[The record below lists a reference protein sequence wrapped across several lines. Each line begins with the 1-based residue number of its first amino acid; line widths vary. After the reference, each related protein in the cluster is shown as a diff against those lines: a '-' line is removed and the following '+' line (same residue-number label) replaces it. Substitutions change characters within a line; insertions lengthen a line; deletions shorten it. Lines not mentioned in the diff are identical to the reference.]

1 MSSQSPS
8 NTSPAM
14 PFGASSSWLCSL
26 DASSIVAS
34 QTGPAPLAD
43 LSTGI
48 ASACRMPCD
57 FPALGEALI
66 PDDRV
71 VIVLN
76 HRVPSREVIV
86 KELWQILAE
95 RGIAPAQLTIID
107 APSLS
112 KPSTDPRSLLPAGI
126 ASEVQW
132 QIHQPADPNGA
143 GYLGSS
149 LGGERIYLSRA
160 LLDADF
166 IIPVATVEADPVHG
180 LCGAIHA
187 IFPALTNLE
196 SLQRLNKASHEEL
209 HAEDERP
216 IRQLAEE
223 VAGMLGLQFSIELVP
238 AAGGIGVA
246 QVLAGQPDAVHR
258 LGRQAIREHWLLNVD
273 RRSETVVAAVTG
285 QAGQPCTWEDV
296 SRAAQNARRLVI
308 NGGRVVLLTDLS
320 AELTEGWELVRDCTQ
335 PRDAIRRVKTVQP
348 VDEISIDQMLRTAD
362 FATVYLLGGPEG
374 DILEELFLHP
384 LASLKEV
391 DRLLEGTTDCIL
403 LGGAQY
409 VRGKARQAQTH
420 VEE

>member
-1 MSSQSPS
+1 MSSQIPS
-8 NTSPAM
+8 HSSSAIR
-14 PFGASSSWLCSL
+14 FGASASWQCPL
-26 DASSIVAS
+26 DASSIVAT
-34 QTGPAPLAD
+34 QTGPDPVTD
-43 LSTGI
+43 LSQAI
-48 ASACRMPCD
+48 ASACQMPSE
-57 FPALGEALI
+57 FPALEEALI

-76 HRVPSREVIV
+76 HRVPCREVIID
-86 KELWQILAE
+86 ELWKILAR
-95 RGIAPAQLTIID
+95 RGISPANLTLID
-107 APSLS
+107 APSTGK
-112 KPSTDPRSLLPAGI
+112 KPADPRCLLPTSVAT
-126 ASEVQW
+126 EVQW
-132 QIHQPADPNGA
+132 LIHQPADPNST

-166 IIPVATVEADPVHG
+166 IIPVATVETDPVHG
-180 LCGAIHA
+180 LCGAMHA

-196 SLQRLNKASHEEL
+196 SLQRLNKAGHDEL

-238 AAGGIGVA
+238 SARGPGIA

-258 LGRQAIREHWLLNVD
+258 LGRQAIRDHWMLKVD
-273 RRSETVVAAVTG
+273 RRSETVIAAVTG

-308 NGGRVVLLTDLS
+308 NGGRIVLLTDLPP
-320 AELTEGWELVRDCTQ
+320 ELTEGWELVRDCTQ

-348 VDEISIDQMLRTAD
+348 VDEISIDQILRTAD

-374 DILEELFLHP
+374 NILEELFFHP

-403 LGGAQY
+403 LSGAQY
-409 VRGKARQAQTH
+409 VRGKARQAH
-420 VEE
+420 SHENE